1 MGTYVSPPQSAEV
14 PKDVNK
20 VMARFVR
27 IHRLRQTLPWPR
39 ARFDAMLETLRAEQ
53 HIVLEEGLPGAI
65 SAGDIQASYHVH
77 GRLYITRHWR
87 DSDRPAPPSPSVPTR
102 RAPLTPG

>member
-39 ARFDAMLETLRAEQ
+39 ERLDAMLEALRAEQ
-53 HIVLEEGLPGAI
+53 HVVLEEGLPVAMGARDTKDI
-65 SAGDIQASYHVH
+65 SPVH
-77 GRLYITRHWR
+77 GRLSTPPPWR
-87 DSDRPAPPSPSVPTR
+87 DGGRPAPPPPAVPAR
-102 RAPLTPG
+102 RAAPT